1 MTSFNHP
8 LQCIQ
13 LVCGKNS
20 TSRNILV
27 ASAGSK
33 LYSYSAE
40 SGQRLSVWP
49 QDGAE
54 ASSADYGAS
63 ASNEDI
69 EGPPEKKRKV
79 DPSEESETKIKNGTT
94 VAAVTAN
101 KNAPWT
107 SIPIL
112 TFTADGAYLVALTGE
127 DKTIRVFQI
136 QEDGSFNQLSERQM
150 PKRPC
155 AITFTDDNS
164 ILTGD
169 KFGDV
174 YSMPLI
180 PSAEAPARISKIQS
194 QPRSTRIAATNLTV
208 HTARNLRSLEMQE
221 QQKRKAA
228 EKKQKQGDQD
238 EEKDKELEKPVF
250 EHDLLL
256 GHVSLLTDVAF
267 ASLPSPDPASSKKRT
282 YILSAD
288 RDEHI
293 RVSRGPPQ
301 AHVIEN
307 HCFGHTSFIS
317 KLCVPEWAPE
327 YLISGGGDPNL
338 FVWKWVNGGLVQSVP
353 LPEQPTGSEDESKEV
368 AIRGIW
374 ASPSTTEVDSQRL
387 VLVALEGNPT
397 MYPFT
402 LSQSGSLTPQ
412 TPLTASANILD
423 IQFTSPSSILVS
435 LDTLHIPSSSTEW
448 VSTPSSPSQYLQ
460 TFQLKDG
467 NWESVSSPLIEAVA
481 QAGTES
487 ITFKDEKEGKRV
499 KSQLSNGL
507 YGLENLRKKMWDDN
521 AE

>member
-13 LVCGKNS
+13 LVCKKNS

-33 LYSYSAE
+33 LYSYATE

-49 QDGAE
+49 QDGVDT
-54 ASSADYGAS
+54 SSSDNGVS

-79 DPSEESETKIKNGTT
+79 DASEESEAKVKNGTAI
-94 VAAVTAN
+94 AAVTAN
-101 KNAPWT
+101 KKTPWA

-112 TFTADGAYLVALTGE
+112 TSTADGQYLVALTGE

-136 QEDGSFNQLSERQM
+136 EEDGSFVQLSERQM

-180 PSAEAPARISKIQS
+180 PSGEPRIQKILS

-228 EKKQKQGDQD
+228 EKKQKQEDQD
-238 EEKDKELEKPVF
+238 EEKGKELEKPVF

-267 ASLPSPDPASSKKRT
+267 ASLPSPDPASLKKRT

-301 AHVIEN
+301 GHVVEN
-307 HCFGHTSFIS
+307 YCFGHTSFIS
-317 KLCVPEWAPE
+317 KLCVPEWASE
-327 YLISGGGDPNL
+327 FLISGGGDRNL
-338 FVWKWVNGGLVQSVP
+338 FVWKWVDGVLVQSVP
-353 LPEQPTGSEDESKEV
+353 LLQQPMGAEGESREV
-368 AIRGIW
+368 AVRGIW
-374 ASPSTTEVDSQRL
+374 ASPSSEDADAQRL
-387 VLVALEGNPT
+387 ILVALEGNPT
-397 MYPFT
+397 IYPFT
-402 LSQSGSLTPQ
+402 LSPAGSLTAQ
-412 TPLTASANILD
+412 APLTASANILD
-423 IQFTSPSSILVS
+423 IHFTSSSSILVS
-435 LDTLHIPSSSTEW
+435 LDTLHTPTSSTEW
-448 VSTPSSPSQYLQ
+448 LSTPSSPAQYLQ
-460 TFQLKDG
+460 AFQLKDG
-467 NWESVSSPLIEAVA
+467 QRQSVDSPIIDAVA
-481 QAGTES
+481 QAGTER
-487 ITFKDEKEGKRV
+487 ITFKNEKEEKRV

-507 YGLENLRKKMWDDN
+507 YGLENLRKKAWDDN